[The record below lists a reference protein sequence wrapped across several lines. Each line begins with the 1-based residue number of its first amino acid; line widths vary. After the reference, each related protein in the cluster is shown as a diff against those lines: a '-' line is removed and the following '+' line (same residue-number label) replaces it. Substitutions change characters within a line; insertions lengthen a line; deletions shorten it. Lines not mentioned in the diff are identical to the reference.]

1 VQLVDTSHSVRGIGV
16 SRVGGRSGDT
26 LDDVVVGPGSG
37 NNLDRVN
44 GRDGREGSDGIDVA
58 VSDTGRKG
66 EGKTLSVRRPEER
79 VEEDARNGC
88 SDEEAGRIEGRLD
101 VVRETSPLHVRLK
114 VLMDVLGAAKAR
126 LVGRSAIGTRPALW
140 ASDRQDGK
148 ETHDS
153 SLSGSVRAVLDDVLA
168 LDDGRLRERQK
179 GRAAV
184 SARSPSDALVRSRK
198 RVGGLTE
205 EDASWTVFQSAAAA
219 TLEAERRVA
228 ARAARGAKS
237 IARVAGGWT
246 GWKGEE
252 RSSGGRGE
260 VRRFR
265 CELMGMSVGR
275 FETRVDVGRER
286 GPLSCLLART

>member
-1 VQLVDTSHSVRGIGV
+1 M
-16 SRVGGRSGDT
+16 
-26 LDDVVVGPGSG
+26 
-37 NNLDRVN
+37 
-44 GRDGREGSDGIDVA
+44 
-58 VSDTGRKG
+58 
-66 EGKTLSVRRPEER
+66 SVRRPEER

-126 LVGRSAIGTRPALW
+126 LIGRSAIGTRPALW
-140 ASDRQDGK
+140 VSDRQEERKRTTPRFREASELYSMMYLPLTAADCERGRK
-148 ETHDS
+148 GGPQS
-153 SLSGSVRAVLDDVLA
+153 A
-168 LDDGRLRERQK
+168 LEVPQTR
-179 GRAAV
+179 
-184 SARSPSDALVRSRK
+184 LVRSRK

-237 IARVAGGWT
+237 MARVAGGWT

-265 CELMGMSVGR
+265 CELM
-275 FETRVDVGRER
+275 
-286 GPLSCLLART
+286 